1 LHFLEA
7 AAIFAAAF
15 CLQARDA
22 MPAYIDDIGEAVRL
36 ARRSSRIMVIG
47 CSGGGKSTLSRKLS
61 ARLGLTHISM
71 DKEFFWLPDWVKR
84 QKAEERQLITD
95 TVNGEGWLMDGTGPS
110 TFDIRVPRTQ
120 LILWVRMPRWLC
132 LWGICKRAF
141 FHLGKTRPD
150 MAPGCREQLPD
161 REFLTYIWTFEHR
174 FAPLVIAGIDR
185 YGPDVPVF
193 QLKSRREVSRLL
205 DLLDAPA

>member
-1 LHFLEA
+1 
-7 AAIFAAAF
+7 
-15 CLQARDA
+15 
-22 MPAYIDDIGEAVRL
+22 
-36 ARRSSRIMVIG
+36 
-47 CSGGGKSTLSRKLS
+47 
-61 ARLGLTHISM
+61 M
-71 DKEFFWLPDWVKR
+71 DREFFWLPGWVKR

-95 TVNGEGWLMDGTGPS
+95 TVNGDGWLMDGTGPS

-141 FHLGKTRPD
+141 LHLGKTRPD

-161 REFLTYIWTFEHR
+161 REFLTYIWTFERR

-185 YGPDVPVF
+185 HGPDVPVF